1 MQPTRSVGGIPSG
14 RLDDGIP
21 RRHSV
26 VRRLNG
32 FMEGLVTGES
42 ARIQKRAS
50 GGRLEMREILIK
62 RRRTRLAQG

>member
-26 VRRLNG
+26 VLNG